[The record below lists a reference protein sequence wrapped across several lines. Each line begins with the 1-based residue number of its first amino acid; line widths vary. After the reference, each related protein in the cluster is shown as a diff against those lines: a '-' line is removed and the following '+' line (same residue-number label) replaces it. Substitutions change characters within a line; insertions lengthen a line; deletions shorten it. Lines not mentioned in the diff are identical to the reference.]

1 MKKVL
6 FSPIGNTD
14 PIRECYDG
22 ACLHI
27 VRHYQPD
34 EVVLFFT
41 KEMWEREQANHCYTR
56 AIAHVAPDCP
66 VRCIASDIVD
76 AHLYDSFIE
85 VLPGYI
91 RELQEDDTEILLNLS
106 SGTPQIKTMMAIVAV
121 EDGLRGIQV
130 VSPNKASNSRSVPV
144 QAGDDVEAMLANNFD
159 DEPGAENRCQEPPL
173 QVIRYFS
180 ERQRIMS
187 LIKLYE
193 YEAAYELARGSASIA
208 KEAKELLHHAALR
221 RKLMTQE
228 ARKVCNGV
236 DGFRLF
242 LNVEEIKN
250 RQLQEKAEHLTEYL
264 VNLVVFQRKGYL
276 SEFLVKCNNFLFELL
291 EYYVRTNCRKLNL
304 RQCMKGRIVSRDLLL
319 EKYPALLAELDAC
332 WRGGFRDSELSFG
345 LLCRVIEYAHANAYY
360 DDKNKAEQV
369 AVLLGDVFENGQFSR
384 MRNSSAHTISD
395 VTEALF
401 REMVGASSGE
411 FMQRIV
417 KIAGIVIHKHVIKLS
432 GVYDIINRAIT
443 DTLTVRA

>member
-208 KEAKELLHHAALR
+208 KEAKALLHHAALR

-228 ARKVCNGV
+228 ARKVCNGA

-242 LNVEEIKN
+242 LNVEEIK
-250 RQLQEKAEHLTEYL
+250 KP
-264 VNLVVFQRKGYL
+264 NLAD
-276 SEFLVKCNNFLFELL
+276 ELNL
-291 EYYVRTNCRKLNL
+291 YKRKLYDVL
-304 RQCMKGRIVSRDLLL
+304 AGLVMKYGD
-319 EKYPALLAELDAC
+319 
-332 WRGGFRDSELSFG
+332 RG
-345 LLCRVIEYAHANAYY
+345 
-360 DDKNKAEQV
+360 
-369 AVLLGDVFENGQFSR
+369 VLDVFEFCSTTGNELQ
-384 MRNSSAHTISD
+384 NSTID
-395 VTEALF
+395 
-401 REMVGASSGE
+401 
-411 FMQRIV
+411 RITYFPN
-417 KIAGIVIHKHVIKLS
+417 A
-432 GVYDIINRAIT
+432 
-443 DTLTVRA
+443 DTLYIVFNANTNDYCNIEHFYVEDLLPFVTNLQEWLEKNGNPEE